1 MPLKIRS
8 IATAICVFMTAPA
21 FGFEASLD
29 TTAPDG
35 LRGQLVAASAILE
48 AQRDGVTEPSDI
60 VAAVQSDYRALLG
73 TLYRAGYYGPVIR
86 ISVDGRE
93 GGDLSLITL
102 PSSISNIVISVKT
115 GEKFKFGTAQ
125 IAPLAP
131 QTNLPE
137 GYATGKTAKSSVIG
151 AAQDAAIEAW
161 RSEAHP
167 KAALS
172 SQSIVA
178 DHNAH
183 TLDATLGIA
192 PGPQA
197 AFGRLHFSGSQR
209 VTADRLGEITG
220 DITGKQFDPEL
231 LDTIAARLRRTGAFR
246 SVSILEADA
255 LNADNSL
262 DITATVT
269 DAAPRRLGFGAEI
282 NSLEGGTLSTYWLH
296 RNISGNADR
305 LRFDAEIG
313 GLGSSTGVD
322 YSIKVNY
329 RRPAVTRPVLTLIA
343 DAEVS
348 HLDEPNYLSDLVKM
362 TVLAEKTI
370 SDRSYF
376 NGGIGFR
383 YSDVNDDVGKRSF
396 SHVIFP
402 MEGESDHRDNVLS
415 PTSGTYFSAQ
425 IMPYLGLSGSKS
437 GARLYADGRA
447 YVGFGTEDR
456 FIFAGRILAG
466 SIVGSDTTT
475 TPPDL
480 LFYSGGGGTVR
491 GQPYKS
497 LDVDLG
503 SGDHVGGASF
513 LGLSTELRAGVSEK
527 LSLVGF
533 ADLGGIGSHTTP
545 DDTMNWHAGAGLGLR
560 YETGFGPIRLDVAA
574 PVSGTTGDGV
584 QFYVGIGQAF

>member
-1 MPLKIRS
+1 MPLQIRL
-8 IATAICVFMTAPA
+8 IATAICAILTAPA
-21 FGFEASLD
+21 FGFDANLD
-29 TTAPDG
+29 TTASDG
-35 LRGQLVAASAILE
+35 LRGKLVAASAILRAE
-48 AQRDGVTEPSDI
+48 REGVTDPADI

-73 TLYRAGYYGPVIR
+73 TLYRAGYYGPDIR

-93 GGDLSLITL
+93 GSDMSLITV
-102 PSSISNIVISVKT
+102 PKTISNIVISVKT

-125 IAPLAP
+125 IAPIAP
-131 QTNLPE
+131 QTLLPD
-137 GYATGKTAKSSVIG
+137 GYATGKTAKSSAVG
-151 AAQDAAIEAW
+151 AARDAAVEAW
-161 RSEAHP
+161 RASAHP

-172 SQSIVA
+172 SQTIVA
-178 DHNAH
+178 DHNTH

-197 AFGRLHFSGSQR
+197 TFGRLQFSGTQR
-209 VTADRLGEITG
+209 VTPERLADITGEITG
-220 DITGKQFDPEL
+220 KPFAPEAL
-231 LDTIAARLRRTGAFR
+231 ETAAARLRRTGAFR
-246 SVSILEADA
+246 SVSISEADA

-282 NSLEGGTLSTYWLH
+282 NSLEGGTVSGYWLH

-313 GLGSSTGVD
+313 GLGSNTGVD
-322 YSIKVNY
+322 YSVKVNY

-383 YSDVNDDVGKRSF
+383 YSDVKDDVGQRNF
-396 SHVIFP
+396 AHVIFP
-402 MEGESDHRDNVLS
+402 MEGESDHRDDVLS

-425 IMPYLGLSGSKS
+425 IMPYLGVNGSKS
-437 GARLYADGRA
+437 GARLYADARA
-447 YVGFGTEDR
+447 YLGFGDEDR
-456 FIFAGRILAG
+456 FVFAARILAG

-503 SGDHVGGASF
+503 GDDRVGGASF

-533 ADLGGIGSHTTP
+533 ADLGGIGSNATP

-560 YETGFGPIRLDVAA
+560 YETGFGPIRVDVAA

>member
-1 MPLKIRS
+1 
-8 IATAICVFMTAPA
+8 
-21 FGFEASLD
+21 
-29 TTAPDG
+29 
-35 LRGQLVAASAILE
+35 
-48 AQRDGVTEPSDI
+48 
-60 VAAVQSDYRALLG
+60 
-73 TLYRAGYYGPVIR
+73 
-86 ISVDGRE
+86 
-93 GGDLSLITL
+93 
-102 PSSISNIVISVKT
+102 
-115 GEKFKFGTAQ
+115 
-125 IAPLAP
+125 
-131 QTNLPE
+131 
-137 GYATGKTAKSSVIG
+137 
-151 AAQDAAIEAW
+151 
-161 RSEAHP
+161 
-167 KAALS
+167 
-172 SQSIVA
+172 
-178 DHNAH
+178 
-183 TLDATLGIA
+183 
-192 PGPQA
+192 
-197 AFGRLHFSGSQR
+197 
-209 VTADRLGEITG
+209 
-220 DITGKQFDPEL
+220 
-231 LDTIAARLRRTGAFR
+231 
-246 SVSILEADA
+246 
-255 LNADNSL
+255 
-262 DITATVT
+262 
-269 DAAPRRLGFGAEI
+269 
-282 NSLEGGTLSTYWLH
+282 
-296 RNISGNADR
+296 
-305 LRFDAEIG
+305 
-313 GLGSSTGVD
+313 
-322 YSIKVNY
+322 
-329 RRPAVTRPVLTLIA
+329 
-343 DAEVS
+343 
-348 HLDEPNYLSDLVKM
+348 
-362 TVLAEKTI
+362 
-370 SDRSYF
+370 
-376 NGGIGFR
+376 
-383 YSDVNDDVGKRSF
+383 VGKRSF

-456 FIFAGRILAG
+456 FVFAGRILAG